1 MGIVRERAC
10 LERSPAAGEVPMWE
24 RRTRWMPS
32 QPFHANALSRGGKRF
47 PLSVRA
53 AAGDSPHPDLSPV
66 ASAVDAARLGGHY
79 PASLRRSDPEHTR
92 TATLRD
98 LTRHAPLQ
106 PLRRQVHQTDDQ
118 TLAEQLELVRI
129 PAPPFGEDARGEHVL
144 GRFAALGLGGV
155 RRDEVGNV
163 LGTWLPGG
171 ADGPPVV
178 VAAHLDTVFPAG
190 TAVEPRTSGK
200 RIHAPGI
207 TDNCRGLAGMLALA
221 RVVTASALRP
231 PRPVLFAATVGEE
244 GIGDLRG
251 VKHLFREGSPLRG
264 ASAFIALDG
273 SGLRRIVHRAI
284 GSRRLRIEIDG
295 PGGHS
300 WSDRGAPNP
309 VAALGSAIAGLG
321 GLALPHPDRS
331 ALTVARIGGGS
342 SVNAIP
348 EEAWME
354 LDLRSE
360 VPGVLGRMEDE
371 VRAVLARAAEAQ
383 NGARRGGTPPL
394 RTRVHLIGD
403 RPSGETSAAHP
414 LVRAAAA
421 ITGSLGAQPELV
433 GSSTDANVPMALGI
447 PSIAIGAGGDSGGIH
462 TLDEWYANDGGPSG
476 VERALLVVLA
486 AAGV

>member
-1 MGIVRERAC
+1 MQPRA
-10 LERSPAAGEVPMWE
+10 
-24 RRTRWMPS
+24 RRRADIRRCPLFPIPYS
-32 QPFHANALSRGGKRF
+32 LGSRF
-47 PLSVRA
+47 PGL
-53 AAGDSPHPDLSPV
+53 
-66 ASAVDAARLGGHY
+66 
-79 PASLRRSDPEHTR
+79 TR
-92 TATLRD
+92 TPGGGRIRLPAPRPHERTGTLRD
-98 LTRHAPLQ
+98 LTRHTPLL
-106 PLRRQVHQTDDQ
+106 PLRRQAHHTDDQ
-118 TLAEQLELVRI
+118 TLAEQLSLVRI
-129 PAPPFGEDARGEHVL
+129 PAPPFGEEARGAHVL
-144 GRFAALGLGGV
+144 ERFAALGLGDA

-163 LGTWLPGG
+163 LGTWAPSG
-171 ADGPPVV
+171 AEGAPVV

-207 TDNCRGLAGMLALA
+207 TDNCRGLAGMLAVA
-221 RVVTASALRP
+221 RIVVASDVRT

-264 ASAFIALDG
+264 AAAFVALDG
-273 SGLRRIVHRAI
+273 SGLRRIVYRAI

-300 WSDRGAPNP
+300 WSDRGVASP
-309 VAALGSAIAGLG
+309 VAALGSAVAGIG
-321 GLALPHPDRS
+321 GLALPHADRS
-331 ALTVARIGGGS
+331 ALTVARVGGGS

-348 EEAWME
+348 ESAWME

-360 VPGVLGRMEDE
+360 VPGVLGRMEDD
-371 VRAVLARAAEAQ
+371 VRAVLSRAVEAQ
-383 NGARRGGTPPL
+383 NVARRGGTPPL
-394 RTRVHLIGD
+394 RTRVEVIGD

-421 ITGSLGAQPELV
+421 ITGTLGGQPELV

-462 TLDEWYANDGGPSG
+462 TLDEWYANDGGALG